1 MPAKAGIQGQ
11 ARVKWPW
18 IPAFAGMT
26 DTYGEDA
33 MKRSTQRILTTHVG
47 SLPRPDDLRALILKK
62 QQGEAVDEAAFA
74 ARVRRAVGEA
84 VRHQGDAGID
94 ILADGEM
101 GRIGFIPYVNERLA
115 GIEPSKTAE
124 SANYWGLS
132 REYQAFPEFY
142 AWAAGM
148 PGTAGQ
154 TGRTRWVCTGPISY
168 KGLPALEN
176 DIATLQAA
184 LAGVPHEEAFMPAV
198 SPANLANW
206 NRNEH
211 YKNEEEYLYALAEA
225 LSEEYRAIIDAGLVL
240 QVDDP
245 LLASYYV
252 MHPEASVEDCRKW
265 AIVRVDALNH
275 ALRGLPAD
283 RIRYHTCYSIN
294 IGPRVHDMELKHIVD
309 IMLRVNAGAYS
320 FEAANPRHEHEWQ
333 VWESAKLPE
342 GKALIPGVI
351 THSSNIVEHP
361 ELIAQRIARFA
372 GAVGRENVIA
382 GADCGF
388 ASFAATCEVHPSVV
402 WVKLKA
408 LADGARLASAAL

>member
-1 MPAKAGIQGQ
+1 
-11 ARVKWPW
+11 
-18 IPAFAGMT
+18 
-26 DTYGEDA
+26 
-33 MKRSTQRILTTHVG
+33 MKRSVNRILTTHVG
-47 SLPRPDDLRALILKK
+47 SLPRPDDLRAMIWGK
-62 QQGEAVDEAAFA
+62 QRGEEVDGAVFA
-74 ARVRRAVGEA
+74 ARVRSAVGEI
-84 VRHQGDAGID
+84 VRRQGEAGID
-94 ILADGEM
+94 IVADGEM

-115 GIEPSKTAE
+115 GIAPSPHAE

-154 TGRTRWVCTGPISY
+154 TGRTRWVCTGPVSY
-168 KGLPALEN
+168 KGMAALQE
-176 DIATLQAA
+176 DIATLKAA

-198 SPANLANW
+198 SPANLLNW

-211 YKNEEEYLYALAEA
+211 YASEEEYLYALADA
-225 LSEEYRAIIDAGLVL
+225 LSVEYRAIIDAGLVL

-245 LLASYYV
+245 LFASYYV
-252 MHPEASVEDCRKW
+252 MHPEATIEDCRKW
-265 AIVRVDALNH
+265 ALTRVDALNH
-275 ALRGLPAD
+275 ALRGLPQD

-294 IGPRVHDMELKHIVD
+294 IGPRVHDMELRHIVD
-309 IMLRVNAGAYS
+309 IMLRINAGAYS
-320 FEAANPRHEHEWQ
+320 FEAANPRHEHEWR
-333 VWESAKLPE
+333 VWEGVKLPD
-342 GKALIPGVI
+342 GKSLIPGVI

-361 ELIAQRIARFA
+361 EVIAQRIARFA

-402 WVKLKA
+402 WVKLAA
-408 LADGARLASAAL
+408 LAEGARIASRALWA

>member
-1 MPAKAGIQGQ
+1 
-11 ARVKWPW
+11 
-18 IPAFAGMT
+18 
-26 DTYGEDA
+26 
-33 MKRSTQRILTTHVG
+33 MKRSTNRILTTHVG
-47 SLPRPDDLRALILKK
+47 SLPRPEDLREMILQK
-62 QQGEAVDEAAFA
+62 QQGERVNEEIFA
-74 ARVRRAVGEA
+74 ARVKSAVAEVVTRQA
-84 VRHQGDAGID
+84 DAGID
-94 ILADGEM
+94 IMADGEM
-101 GRIGFIPYVNERLA
+101 GRIGFIPYVNERLS
-115 GIEPSKTAE
+115 GITPSPTAE

-154 TGRTRWVCTGPISY
+154 TDRTRWVCTGPVSY
-168 KGLPALEN
+168 KGLPALQN
-176 DIATLQAA
+176 DIATLKAA
-184 LAGVPHEEAFMPAV
+184 LKGAPHEEAFMPAV
-198 SPANLANW
+198 SPANLLNW

-211 YKNEEEYLYALAEA
+211 YASDEEYLYALADA
-225 LSEEYRAIIDAGLVL
+225 LAHEYRAIIDAGLIL

-265 AIVRVDALNH
+265 AQTRVDALNH
-275 ALRGLPAD
+275 ALRGLPPEK
-283 RIRYHTCYSIN
+283 IRYHTCYSIN

-320 FEAANPRHEHEWQ
+320 FEAGNPRHEHEWQ
-333 VWESAKLPE
+333 VWEGVKLPE
-342 GKALIPGVI
+342 GKSLIPGVI

-372 GAVGRENVIA
+372 GAVGKENVIA

-402 WVKLKA
+402 WVKLPA
-408 LADGARLASAAL
+408 VAEGARLASKELWRK